1 MVASG
6 GGRLLRPTF
15 SVLSSLIPKFKLS
28 NPQGVQVMDGHTASP
43 SHLERTAGQFRAPGA
58 AAAKVIEVSSLSP
71 TVKKLVLKPDPGV
84 TFAAGQWV
92 DFFIPGVERVGGFSM
107 SSAPSQLEE
116 EGTLDLAVKA
126 SLAAPAHWVHTACKV
141 GDTVGLRVGGNFF
154 HPTPGLSFP
163 HSILLVAGGVGINPL
178 FSIMQQ
184 CKSLADQKASG
195 SPKAVTLLY
204 SAKKREELIFLEE
217 IKLREGWSL
226 ETFVTGEDGGRRL
239 DQSDLKRAL
248 ENMPGRVVTYLCGP
262 PTMTEAVAAGLQELG
277 MKRGDVKYENWW

>member
-1 MVASG
+1 MVAS

-126 SLAAPAHWVHTACKV
+126 SFAAPAHWVHTACKV

-239 DQSDLKRAL
+239 DQNDLKRAL

>member
-1 MVASG
+1 MG
-6 GGRLLRPTF
+6 
-15 SVLSSLIPKFKLS
+15 
-28 NPQGVQVMDGHTASP
+28 
-43 SHLERTAGQFRAPGA
+43 
-58 AAAKVIEVSSLSP
+58 
-71 TVKKLVLKPDPGV
+71 
-84 TFAAGQWV
+84 
-92 DFFIPGVERVGGFSM
+92 
-107 SSAPSQLEE
+107 
-116 EGTLDLAVKA
+116 DLAVKA
-126 SLAAPAHWVHTACKV
+126 SFAAPAHWVHTACKV

-184 CKSLADQKASG
+184 CKSLADQQAPG

-217 IKLREGWSL
+217 IKLR
-226 ETFVTGEDGGRRL
+226 DGGRRL

-277 MKRGDVKYENWW
+277 MKRGDVKHENWW

>member
-1 MVASG
+1 MVAGG
-6 GGRLLRPTF
+6 GGRLLRPAF
-15 SVLSSLIPKFKLS
+15 SVLSSLSPKVKLA
-28 NPQGVQVMDGHTASP
+28 NPQGVQVMDGHTVSP

-84 TFAAGQWV
+84 SFAAGQWV

-184 CKSLADQKASG
+184 CKSLADQK
-195 SPKAVTLLY
+195 V
-204 SAKKREELIFLEE
+204 
-217 IKLREGWSL
+217 W
-226 ETFVTGEDGGRRL
+226 
-239 DQSDLKRAL
+239 
-248 ENMPGRVVTYLCGP
+248 
-262 PTMTEAVAAGLQELG
+262 
-277 MKRGDVKYENWW
+277 

>member
-1 MVASG
+1 MVAGG
-6 GGRLLRPTF
+6 GGRLLRPAF
-15 SVLSSLIPKFKLS
+15 SVLSSLSPKFKLT
-28 NPQGVQVMDGHTASP
+28 NPQGVQVMEGHTASP

-84 TFAAGQWV
+84 SFAAGQWV

-184 CKSLADQKASG
+184 CKSLADQK
-195 SPKAVTLLY
+195 V
-204 SAKKREELIFLEE
+204 
-217 IKLREGWSL
+217 W
-226 ETFVTGEDGGRRL
+226 
-239 DQSDLKRAL
+239 
-248 ENMPGRVVTYLCGP
+248 
-262 PTMTEAVAAGLQELG
+262 
-277 MKRGDVKYENWW
+277 

>member
-1 MVASG
+1 MVAGG

-15 SVLSSLIPKFKLS
+15 SVLPSLNPKFKLA

-84 TFAAGQWV
+84 SFAAGQWV

-184 CKSLADQKASG
+184 CKSLADQKAPG

-239 DQSDLKRAL
+239 DQNDLKRAL